1 MRVKE
6 TIACGHSFTFTPKLL
21 KNGKRLAS
29 FDRHGRMRGVPELH
43 YDKGAQKLALD
54 ATGLSEG
61 ASYPIVVE
69 ITKGKDS
76 NEDFEAITSL

>member
-1 MRVKE
+1 
-6 TIACGHSFTFTPKLL
+6 
-21 KNGKRLAS
+21 
-29 FDRHGRMRGVPELH
+29 MRGVPELH

-76 NEDFEAITSL
+76 NEDFEAITNL